1 MLAELPIFI
10 VAPLLLQPK
19 SNAVSGRVQAML
31 FSQTAP
37 DAPSMASCSFVVARM
52 DRNPESMSAVSR
64 TWDWRT
70 SVRQAPLSSCPGG
83 PETIL
88 FGSTTVSRALANP
101 GMPRFTATAEFLL
114 ATWATAMMRSSALI
128 AVSSCDM
135 LFTSPALS
143 PSKSPSFNVADFTPT
158 NCVLRASTEATP
170 FFARTFTLAA
180 STCCKPTLVFNN
192 CSMVPRLVSTPIKP
206 IPSAPRMSSTL
217 SFASAIP
224 L

>member
-158 NCVLRASTEATP
+158 NCVLRARPRLRRSSP
-170 FFARTFTLAA
+170 GRSRWRRVPAA
-180 STCCKPTLVFNN
+180 SRRWYSTTVRWSPGWYR
-192 CSMVPRLVSTPIKP
+192 PRSSPFH
-206 IPSAPRMSSTL
+206 PRRECP
-217 SFASAIP
+217 AH
-224 L
+224 

>member
-70 SVRQAPLSSCPGG
+70 SVRQAPLILPWRPGDDPLRLYDREPCIGQSGDAQVHGDRGILVGDLGNRHDEIQRIDRRIQLRHAVHLAGAQPQQVSPVSTWPTLPPPIAFSGPRPRLRRSSPGRSRWRRV
-83 PETIL
+83 PAASRRWY
-88 FGSTTVSRALANP
+88 STTVRWSP
-101 GMPRFTATAEFLL
+101 GWYRP
-114 ATWATAMMRSSALI
+114 RSSPFHPRRE
-128 AVSSCDM
+128 C
-135 LFTSPALS
+135 PAH
-143 PSKSPSFNVADFTPT
+143 
-158 NCVLRASTEATP
+158 
-170 FFARTFTLAA
+170 
-180 STCCKPTLVFNN
+180 
-192 CSMVPRLVSTPIKP
+192 
-206 IPSAPRMSSTL
+206 
-217 SFASAIP
+217 
-224 L
+224 